1 MNIYSYT
8 TTIIVAMSSFQ
19 NVESTLEIKTKP
31 NESSSLRDLQE
42 STQLIDGLSTM
53 SLITSDKRVD
63 SRPKFVKFSRSM
75 KEKLHTS
82 SLEKSVHRHLIYRR
96 STGRTTK
103 CKPVKKVKCKTIKSR
118 RCLPLRI
125 TKRLW
130 KYEIAEW
137 HAISAI
143 TITFS
148 HFIADS
154 MENK

>member
-19 NVESTLEIKTKP
+19 SVEPSLEITTKHR
-31 NESSSLRDLQE
+31 ESSSLRDLLE

-53 SLITSDKRVD
+53 TLVADNRVD
-63 SRPKFVKFSRSM
+63 SRRKFVKIPRLM
-75 KEKLHTS
+75 KEKFHTS